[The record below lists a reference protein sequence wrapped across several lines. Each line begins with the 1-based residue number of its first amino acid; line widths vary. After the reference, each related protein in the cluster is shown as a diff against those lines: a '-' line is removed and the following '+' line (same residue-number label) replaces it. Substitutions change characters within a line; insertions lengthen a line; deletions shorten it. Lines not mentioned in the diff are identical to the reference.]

1 MLIQKIRELKSK
13 KLVIIG
19 IGNDLHG
26 DDGFGP
32 VMIKKLEGRID
43 QKLIDCGVSPENFTS
58 EIIKEKPDGIIF
70 LDAANFEG
78 NAGDIKIIKG
88 KEIPKAAL
96 STHSLPLSIL
106 MDYLNGNTGAE
117 IFMIGVKPE
126 CLVEMSEE
134 VKNTIERLSD
144 LFIREFS

>member
-32 VMIKKLEGRID
+32 VMIKKLKGRID

-58 EIIKEKPDGIIF
+58 EIIKEKPDAIIF

-106 MDYLNGNTGAE
+106 MDYLKEILEPRYSCGSEAE
-117 IFMIGVKPE
+117 MPGK
-126 CLVEMSEE
+126 MSEE

-144 LFIREFS
+144 VLIREFS

>member
-13 KLVIIG
+13 NLAIIG

-32 VMIKKLEGRID
+32 VMIKKLKGRTD
-43 QKLIDCGVSPENFTS
+43 QKLIDCGMSPENFTS
-58 EIIKEKPDGIIF
+58 EIIKEKPDAVIF

-78 NAGDIKIIKG
+78 NAGNIKVIEE

-106 MDYLNGNTGAE
+106 MDYLKEILEPRYSCRSEAE
-117 IFMIGVKPE
+117 MPGK
-126 CLVEMSEE
+126 MSEE

-144 LFIREFS
+144 VFIREFS